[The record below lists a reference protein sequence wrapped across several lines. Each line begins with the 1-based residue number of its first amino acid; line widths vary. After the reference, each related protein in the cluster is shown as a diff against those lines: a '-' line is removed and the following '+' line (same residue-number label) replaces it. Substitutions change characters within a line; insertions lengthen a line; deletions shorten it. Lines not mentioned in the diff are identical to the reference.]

1 MPQILLQFVLPLAVS
16 AIKSYIQNSSSKQD
30 DQVLNLVQE
39 GVVYLC
45 NKDNNTVGKF
55 ATNNLLSAEMV
66 KGVNNAS

>member
-1 MPQILLQFVLPLAVS
+1 MPTIVTQLILPMAFW

-39 GVVYLC
+39 GCVYLC

-66 KGVNNAS
+66 KGE

>member
-30 DQVLNLVQE
+30 DKVLDVVQK
-39 GVVYLC
+39 GCVYLC

-55 ATNNLLSAEMV
+55 ATNNLLSAQMI
-66 KGVNNAS
+66 KGE